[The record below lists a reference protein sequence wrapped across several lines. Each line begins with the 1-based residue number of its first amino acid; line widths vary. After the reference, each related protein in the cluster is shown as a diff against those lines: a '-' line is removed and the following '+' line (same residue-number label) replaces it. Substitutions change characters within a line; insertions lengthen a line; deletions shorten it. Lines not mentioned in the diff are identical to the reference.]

1 MNIDWSK
8 VKTPQQIE
16 QEELDR
22 KAESIRQ
29 ERNRLLTETDYMVL
43 PDSPHDKPEIR
54 TYRQELRDITEQEY
68 FPEDVEWPSLS
79 A

>member
-8 VKTPQQIE
+8 VKTPQQLE

-22 KAESIRQ
+22 KAETIRQ
-29 ERNRLLTETDYMVL
+29 ERNKLLSETDFMVL
-43 PDSPHDKPEIR
+43 PDSGYDTSEIR
-54 TYRQELRDITEQEY
+54 AYRQALRDITEQEY
-68 FPEDVEWPSLS
+68 FPEDVDWPSLL

>member
-8 VKTPQQIE
+8 VKTSQQLE

-22 KAESIRQ
+22 KAESIRN
-29 ERNRLLTETDYMVL
+29 ERNQLLSKTDFMVL
-43 PDSPHDKPEIR
+43 PDSGYDTPEVR
-54 TYRQELRDITEQEY
+54 AYRQALRDITEQEY
-68 FPEDVEWPSLS
+68 FPEDVDWPSLP